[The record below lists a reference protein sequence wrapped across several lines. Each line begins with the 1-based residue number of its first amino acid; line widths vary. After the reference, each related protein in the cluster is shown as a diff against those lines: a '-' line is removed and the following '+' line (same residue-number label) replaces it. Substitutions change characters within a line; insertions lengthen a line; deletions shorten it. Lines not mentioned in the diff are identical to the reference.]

1 MFFNHSLSI
10 FSTNQAAAAK
20 VKSSKSEQNTA
31 ELNMVATY
39 ISFSTLKHSIDRN
52 LVLAKDIY
60 NKLEGDE
67 ATTDKNEDVQYQNL
81 VKAYDNIVQVSTL
94 LRLCPRTSSSI
105 LSFITYNGSSKSM
118 IELGC
123 YPRVVR
129 SRCRHEVIVRS

>member
-1 MFFNHSLSI
+1 M

-94 LRLCPRTSSSI
+94 LRLCPHAS
-105 LSFITYNGSSKSM
+105 L
-118 IELGC
+118 
-123 YPRVVR
+123 
-129 SRCRHEVIVRS
+129 VIFVHHDL